1 MFKLRQLLLVA
12 CVLIAQAYAHNQKP
26 ASYEILPKVDVHL
39 LDPDDN
45 TPLRGARGQ

>member
-1 MFKLRQLLLVA
+1 MFKLGQLLLVA

-39 LDPDDN
+39 FDPDE
-45 TPLRGARGQ
+45 TPLTGARGQ